1 MLLAE
6 LEETAADYLCMV
18 HTERALVHQAIQHLR
33 LLLIHLDHHFVRH
46 RFPFRV
52 ASNSMRQDQV
62 PPVDPAMA
70 AAAASGTAQRSPHP
84 LGMER
89 HIQAL
94 HAVRGEGI

>member
-1 MLLAE
+1 V
-6 LEETAADYLCMV
+6 V
-18 HTERALVHQAIQHLR
+18 HTERALVDQPIQHLR

-52 ASNSMRQDQV
+52 ASTCMRQDQV
-62 PPVDPAMA
+62 PPRDPTITP
-70 AAAASGTAQRSPHP
+70 ASASRTAQRSPHP

-94 HAVRGEGI
+94 HTVRGEGI